1 MGNGGDDRVGDGE
14 SEARLKKRYTPPN
27 EDDRV
32 STAGEQTEL
41 KQPQSVRQ
49 AVGEMAG
56 FDKGS
61 PTGGCLV
68 VPAGDVLLND
78 AGATSVTWSEEPA
91 ASG

>member
-1 MGNGGDDRVGDGE
+1 MWGTGVMIGWATERA
-14 SEARLKKRYTPPN
+14 SEVRFKKRYTSPN

-49 AVGEMAG
+49 AVVEMAG

-61 PTGGCLV
+61 DCRLSRLPGR
-68 VPAGDVLLND
+68 
-78 AGATSVTWSEEPA
+78 
-91 ASG
+91 

>member
-1 MGNGGDDRVGDGE
+1 MWGTGVMIGWATERA
-14 SEARLKKRYTPPN
+14 SEVRFKKRDTSPN

-49 AVGEMAG
+49 AVVEMAG

-61 PTGGCLV
+61 DCRLSRLPGR
-68 VPAGDVLLND
+68 
-78 AGATSVTWSEEPA
+78 
-91 ASG
+91 